1 MMSDSPLIELED
13 VSHRF
18 GQQPCLNDNNWV
30 IQPGE
35 HWGIIGPSGAGKTT
49 LLKIVAGY
57 LWPNV
62 SGNIRRHGQKEYNL
76 SKWRR
81 KIGWLSTDLSQRIPS
96 NQTVYETVLAGSFS
110 QTRLAER
117 KDLSFSENM
126 KKQARSL
133 LQNFHLHS
141 KSHKPF
147 HILSQ
152 GETQLI
158 LIARALMADPFMLIL
173 DEPCAGM
180 DPGKREHFLSYLE
193 TTTSNYP
200 SVSILYVTHH
210 IEEFV
215 PSISKLLALKEG
227 KTLASGPLSEHLSAD
242 LLAELFDFPFELIQ
256 KNGRYWPLS
265 ASEESAPS

>member
-1 MMSDSPLIELED
+1 MSSPPLVKLTG
-13 VSHRF
+13 VSHQF
-18 GQQPCLNDNNWV
+18 DDVPCLQEIDWA
-30 IQPGE
+30 IHPGE

-62 SGNIRRHGQKEYNL
+62 AGTIDRKGQQRYNL
-76 SKWRR
+76 SKWRQ
-81 KIGWLSTDLSQRIPS
+81 KIGWLSTDLPKRIPN

-110 QTRLAER
+110 QTRLARR
-117 KDLSFSENM
+117 KDLTFTDKM
-126 KKQARSL
+126 KNQARRL
-133 LQNFHLHS
+133 LQNFNLET
-141 KSHKPF
+141 KSQKPF
-147 HILSQ
+147 RVLSQ

-158 LIARALMADPFMLIL
+158 LIARALMAEPFMLIL

-180 DPGKREHFLSYLE
+180 DPGTRENFLSYLE
-193 TTTSNYP
+193 TVMRDYS
-200 SVSILYVTHH
+200 SISILYISHH

-215 PSISKLLALKEG
+215 PNISKLFALKNG
-227 KTLASGPLSEHLSAD
+227 RTLANGSISEHLSGD
-242 LLAELFDFPFELIQ
+242 LLAELFGFPFELIQ